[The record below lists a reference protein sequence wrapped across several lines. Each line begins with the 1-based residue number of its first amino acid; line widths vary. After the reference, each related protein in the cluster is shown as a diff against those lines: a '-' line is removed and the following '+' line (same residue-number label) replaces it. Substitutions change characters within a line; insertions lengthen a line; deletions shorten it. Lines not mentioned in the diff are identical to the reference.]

1 MIKYLKNNLVLV
13 IAVIIL
19 IALGTFCILISGND
33 IYKAFSIFALVYLV
47 AVGGWMI
54 YSSFHYKNYLEA
66 NPTFLNRP
74 LGYLIQ
80 GGILIIL
87 GVLILIFPRF
97 LVRLLIGLLLIAQ
110 PLVTLITTDDKLNY
124 LKYNFWKFIV
134 GLIFILAID
143 IVLDILFIIIGVG
156 LILFAAFIIYVLII
170 NYKDRTYPNVIT
182 KYIVIYINKKN
193 K

>member
-80 GGILIIL
+80 GGMLIIL
-87 GVLILIFPRF
+87 GVLILIFPGF

-110 PLVTLITTDDKLNY
+110 PLVTLIMTDDKLNY